1 MHMSIANPS
10 SIHIYSPPSL
20 ISSSSSTSKTP
31 QKWRCPKWAF
41 VVQILLTLI
50 NLNRATSSSSS
61 DPLVQQELDK
71 VLQLPGQTFNI
82 SFAHYA
88 GYVTVNEYTGRAL
101 FYWLIEAAED
111 PSSKPLVLWLNGGRL
126 LPNTLYR
133 ETKMVNTIYEAASK
147 KNRLS
152 MASDVKE
159 CCTMVFLSFS
169 LSSLYIYIYILT
181 SILEKDLDLQYCITS
196 KVVIL
201 ESEQLIFNGKY

>member
-1 MHMSIANPS
+1 MDSSAANSHAHVHSKPLLYP
-10 SIHIYSPPSL
+10 HIFPTL
-20 ISSSSSTSKTP
+20 INFLILLHLQNTTKMALS
-31 QKWRCPKWAF
+31 PKWVF

-50 NLNRATSSSSS
+50 NLNRATSSS

-126 LPNTLYR
+126 LANTLVIIVVTLLFY
-133 ETKMVNTIYEAASK
+133 M
-147 KNRLS
+147 
-152 MASDVKE
+152 
-159 CCTMVFLSFS
+159 
-169 LSSLYIYIYILT
+169 LT
-181 SILEKDLDLQYCITS
+181 SSNWI
-196 KVVIL
+196 VVWKN
-201 ESEQLIFNGKY
+201 FD